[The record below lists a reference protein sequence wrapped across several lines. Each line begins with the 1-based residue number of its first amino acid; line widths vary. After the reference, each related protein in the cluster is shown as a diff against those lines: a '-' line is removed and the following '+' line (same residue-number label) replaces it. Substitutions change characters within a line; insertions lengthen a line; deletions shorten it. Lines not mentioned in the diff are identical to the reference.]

1 MASAV
6 ALLSLSRDEN
16 CFPKRENSARLE
28 HTLFG
33 CRRLRAESNSSLDLR
48 CRCPDLYFFLGAR
61 TPVVRVATF
70 AVGATLVLLAGPLA
84 GRTQGLGA
92 PRAGT
97 AAPAAVGA
105 SAAVSS
111 FPTADIENADGFT
124 ADSLAE
130 LPIDARQWAGLALL
144 SSAANA
150 AMPAAGGS
158 GDAEA
163 DQQDGTG
170 GGSSESGSAASGLS
184 YGGVSATQNAETL
197 DGLSAQQSFRSRP
210 RGAGVSAASY
220 AQSAVRSFRV
230 MPGTYSAEFGGAA
243 GAVLAITSQAGSE
256 TWHGGAFFLL
266 RQSAFAAT
274 NPYSVATQYQDGA
287 ISNSLVKPEDTL
299 MQIGGHVGL
308 PVGDRLPG
316 FHRRLAMFAS
326 YEEQLRNDPA
336 ISSPAVANFYALTPT
351 QVALLGNRGVSAA
364 ASSAALNYLDSLT
377 GTVARSSRRGLG
389 FVRVDDKIARRDNVA
404 LTYTCNRFDAPA
416 GAGFQSASSAVVA
429 SGRESV
435 GDSITHVD
443 AFAAH
448 WLHRFSSRFTHE
460 LRFQWVRDLEF
471 DTARTPLT
479 QEPAIGPGGFAPQV
493 SISPDG
499 FMYGTPATL
508 GRTAYPDERRLQLAD
523 TFELLHG
530 RQLFTA
536 GFDWSRITDRIA
548 SFANPDGTFLY
559 DSGASNGHAGGLV
572 DWITDY
578 TFGVNAYPN
587 GGCPSINSA
596 VHYFCF
602 HSFTQSFGAA
612 QTEFVTHELAGFVED
627 SWRVRD
633 GLTVSVGARY
643 DYTLLPLPQA
653 PNYALDEAFGAALG
667 GATETFPEDRNNFA
681 PRFSVAWSPGGK
693 KKAAQ
698 LFTLHMGYGVFY
710 GRLPGGTVR
719 AALADTALASSATHI
734 RITPTT
740 TTACPQ
746 TPSVGFGYPCDYTAA
761 PPAAVAQ
768 TTSAMVFAAGFRLPA
783 VQRGELSVERE
794 WGRHV
799 SVRSLYAGAIATQ
812 LAQSVDRNIAASTVQ
827 RRFVL
832 QGGDGRAGSSD
843 SESFAV
849 PLYTARNETQYGPVS
864 ALVSSAN
871 ATYHSGTLEGR
882 WRSRGLQVR
891 GSYSYSRAIDFAPQ
905 QGATPV
911 VNGQFDPFDNRYDK
925 GLSSLD
931 FPQRFA
937 GEMGY
942 AMKLERGAEWLR
954 RGVSGLRVSA
964 IARAGSGAPYSY
976 EVFGGTY
983 LSGGR
988 ETMNGSG
995 GATYLPTV
1003 GRNTLRLPAR
1013 SSADLRLSRG
1023 FAMGG
1028 RWHGEGFL
1036 QGFNVLNSQ
1045 SISRVETRAFLV
1057 GTPVVTNG
1065 VSGPTPLVFQNA
1077 AALAVEG
1084 LSTPAFG
1091 TPLSSTAGISREREI
1106 ELGLRVEF

>member
-1 MASAV
+1 MLLGALVAPGCGNAQGPVDAGLRGRVVTALGGPAAGVVVRLQSMDGTREGVTLSSADGSFV
-6 ALLSLSRDEN
+6 VL
-16 CFPKRENSARLE
+16 RLE
-28 HTLFG
+28 AG
-33 CRRLRAESNSSLDLR
+33 S
-48 CRCPDLYFFLGAR
+48 Y
-61 TPVVRVATF
+61 RVM
-70 AVGATLVLLAGPLA
+70 
-84 GRTQGLGA
+84 
-92 PRAGT
+92 AGT
-97 AAPAAVGA
+97 AAEDVELRPGDLVEVTLSLAAAPVVGRA
-105 SAAVSS
+105 NVPDLRKVVYTRETLEELPLRSREWEGAA
-111 FPTADIENADGFT
+111 GL
-124 ADSLAE
+124 DSLANE
-130 LPIDARQWAGLALL
+130 SVAAARADAEGDEE
-144 SSAANA
+144 
-150 AMPAAGGS
+150 AGGRETS
-158 GDAEA
+158 S
-163 DQQDGTG
+163 DG
-170 GGSSESGSAASGLS
+170 AASSGLS
-184 YGGVSATQNAETL
+184 YAGLAATQNGAL
-197 DGLSAQQSFRSRP
+197 VDGLSSAQSFGAGP
-210 RGAGVSAASY
+210 RGGSAGGVHAGPAFGEG
-220 AQSAVRSFRV
+220 AVGSFRV
-230 MPGTYSAEFGGAA
+230 MPRTFSAQYGGAA
-243 GAVLAITSQAGSE
+243 GGVVAVVSRSGGEKLHGSLFVLA
-256 TWHGGAFFLL
+256 
-266 RQSAFAAT
+266 RQSSWAAA
-274 NPYSVATQYQDGA
+274 NPFSVVTRYRDGA
-287 ISNSLVKPEDTL
+287 IANSLVKPEDSRE
-299 MQIGGHVGL
+299 QFGVSVGL
-308 PVGDRLPG
+308 PVARVLPVR
-316 FHRRLAMFAS
+316 FHAAVFGS
-326 YEEQLRNDPA
+326 VEEQLKQDE
-336 ISSPAVANFYALTPT
+336 IVSSPAVASFYALTPV
-351 QVALLGNRGVSAA
+351 QVGLLGNRGVSAA
-364 ASSAALNYLDSLT
+364 ATNAALNYLDSLS
-377 GTVARSSRRGLG
+377 GTTARSASRLLG
-389 FVRVDDKIARRDNVA
+389 FGRLDLEPGQRDRVTLAYVGDS
-404 LTYTCNRFDAPA
+404 FHAPA
-416 GAGFQSASSAVVA
+416 GAALGQASEAVVA
-429 SGRESV
+429 RGMGSL
-435 GDSITHVD
+435 GDSYTAINAVTGR
-443 AFAAH
+443 
-448 WLHRFSSRFTHE
+448 WLHGFSPRFNHE
-460 LRFQWVRDLEF
+460 LRVQVARDLEYE
-471 DTARTPLT
+471 TARGPLA
-479 QEPAIGPGGFAPQV
+479 QEPAIGPGGLAPQV
-493 SISPDG
+493 AISPEG
-499 FMYGTPATL
+499 FAFGTPANL
-508 GRTAYPDERRLQLAD
+508 GRTAYPDERRVQMAD
-523 TFELLHG
+523 AFEWALG
-530 RQLFTA
+530 RNVLVA
-536 GFDWSRITDRIA
+536 GADWSRVDDRIA
-548 SFANPDGTFLY
+548 SFANQEGSFSY
-559 DSGASNGHAGGLV
+559 DSGVTSGHAGGLV

-587 GGCPSINSA
+587 GACPNLN
-596 VHYFCF
+596 VQPHYFCF
-602 HSFTQSFGAA
+602 RSFTQSFGPAE
-612 QTEFVTHELAGFVED
+612 TEFVTHELAGFVED

-746 TPSVGFGYPCDYTAA
+746 TPSVGFGYPCDYMAA
-761 PPAAVAQ
+761 PPEAVAQ

-799 SVRSLYAGAIATQ
+799 SVRALYAGAIATQ

-843 SESFAV
+843 GESFAV